1 MTGDMTVPHLILR
14 YAHISMGML
23 ALVSGT
29 AAMTFRKG
37 SPLHRKA
44 GNVFFGAMMIM
55 AGTGLFISVF
65 ITPIMANVMGGSTAL
80 YLTVTAWLT
89 MWRKPGQTGRLE
101 IGAMVWGIT
110 VAIVGINFAM
120 LALDNP
126 KGTLQ
131 GFPFQGYL
139 VFASIAALGAALD
152 FRMINR
158 GGLTGAARTTRH
170 LWRMSFALFM
180 ATGSFFFGQ
189 PKFVP
194 AILKETG
201 LYIVAGL
208 FPLALMLYWLFRVR
222 VWPSIRKAWAPRGA
236 PATAR

>member
-1 MTGDMTVPHLILR
+1 MTTTHLILR

-23 ALVSGT
+23 ALLSGT
-29 AAMTFRKG
+29 AAMVFRKG

-44 GNVFFGAMMIM
+44 GTVFFGAMMIM
-55 AGTGLFISVF
+55 AGTGLSISVF
-65 ITPIMANVMGGSTAL
+65 ITPIMANVMGGSMAL
-80 YLTVTAWLT
+80 YLTFTAWLT

-101 IGAMVWGIT
+101 IAAMTWGLT
-110 VAIVGINFAM
+110 VAIVGFNFVN

-126 KGTLQ
+126 KGMLQ
-131 GFPFQGYL
+131 GFPSQGYM
-139 VFASIAALGAALD
+139 VFASIATLGVALD

-170 LWRMSFALFM
+170 IWRMSFALFM

-194 AILKETG
+194 TMLRETG

-222 VWPSIRKAWAPRGA
+222 AWPQLRKLWSPRLVQQ
-236 PATAR
+236 TR

>member
-1 MTGDMTVPHLILR
+1 MTADMTVSHLILR

-44 GNVFFGAMMIM
+44 GNVFFIAIMIM
-55 AGTGLFISVF
+55 AGTGLHISIF
-65 ITPIMANVMGGSTAL
+65 ITPIMANVMGGSMAL

-101 IGAMVWGIT
+101 TGAMIWGIT
-110 VAIVGINFAM
+110 VAIVGFTFAN

-126 KGTLQ
+126 KGMLQ
-131 GFPFQGYL
+131 GFPSQGYM
-139 VFASIAALGAALD
+139 VFASIATLGVALD

-194 AILKETG
+194 SILKETG

-208 FPLALMLYWLFRVR
+208 FPLVLMLYWLFRIR